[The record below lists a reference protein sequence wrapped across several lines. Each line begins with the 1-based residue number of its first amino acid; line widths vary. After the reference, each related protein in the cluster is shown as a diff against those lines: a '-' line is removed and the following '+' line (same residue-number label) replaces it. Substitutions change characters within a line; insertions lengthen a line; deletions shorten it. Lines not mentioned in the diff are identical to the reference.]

1 MILYVIEFSIFYR
14 GIPRILTFKNGADN
28 MTKKTPYM
36 YIKKAEFMEMI
47 NSYNATELFMIFQKC
62 AAGDELTEGE
72 REVFLDLNTAFEVD
86 ED

>member
-1 MILYVIEFSIFYR
+1 
-14 GIPRILTFKNGADN
+14 
-28 MTKKTPYM
+28 M

-62 AAGDELTEGE
+62 AVGDELTESE
-72 REVFLDLNTAFEVD
+72 KEVFLDLNTAFEVD